1 MTSRRGD
8 NDDALSFGSPLRDE
22 LPRRRYYRSF
32 NDRSTPRIECAVYP
46 LVHTSFNYVEGGFFF
61 VERFWDSVRQL
72 SSGIVY
78 FSSRKGWIIFA
89 ILI

>member
-46 LVHTSFNYVEGGFFF
+46 LVHTSFNYVEGGGGLLFRGTILGFGSPTFF
-61 VERFWDSVRQL
+61 
-72 SSGIVY
+72 
-78 FSSRKGWIIFA
+78 
-89 ILI
+89 

>member
-46 LVHTSFNYVEGGFFF
+46 LVHTSFNYIEGGGGASLSWNDFGI
-61 VERFWDSVRQL
+61 RFANFLLGSFIFLLVR
-72 SSGIVY
+72 G
-78 FSSRKGWIIFA
+78 G
-89 ILI
+89 